1 MIYPSDQS
9 CMWGDWSHWNGFSG
23 RLWCVLCPCSHEKL
37 EKAVKECIVH
47 VVMLAHLILRD
58 VSMSGLSTLVVLS
71 TGAGKSLIYQLSA
84 YLYAQRSRCVTLVVS
99 PLVSL
104 MQDQVHFTSTLSTA
118 CFLHFLVHFTSSGM
132 ILALQKKCSQYALC
146 LRGCRHDAALARVE
160 FPVWLNNLF
169 QGH

>member
-1 MIYPSDQS
+1 MI
-9 CMWGDWSHWNGFSG
+9 SHAFEETEVDWNGFGG
-23 RLWCVLCPCSHEKL
+23 RLWYVLCPFRHEKL

-47 VVMLAHLILRD
+47 VVMLAHLISRD

-104 MQDQVHFTSTLSTA
+104 MQDQVHFTSTLLTA
-118 CFLHFLVHFTSSGM
+118 CFLHFLLHFTVYLVWFS
-132 ILALQKKCSQYALC
+132 LC
-146 LRGCRHDAALARVE
+146 RKNAHSMHCVWGITGIGQSWVPSLVE
-160 FPVWLNNLF
+160 
-169 QGH
+169 